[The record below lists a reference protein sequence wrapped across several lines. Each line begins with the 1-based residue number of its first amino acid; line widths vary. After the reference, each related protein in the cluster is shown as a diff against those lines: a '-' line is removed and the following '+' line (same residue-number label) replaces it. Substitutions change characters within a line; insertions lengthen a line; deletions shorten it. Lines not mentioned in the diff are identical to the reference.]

1 MISTQKT
8 PARVRK
14 STVFFI
20 VMTVVIDAMGIGLI
34 IPVLPDLL
42 LDVLPNTSVAEAAVW
57 GGVLSSLFAIMQF
70 IFSPILGT
78 LSDQSGRKPV
88 LLLSLTVMVGYY
100 LVMALAQSIWLLLIG
115 RVIGGITA
123 ATNATAAAYM
133 ADISKPEEKAARFGL
148 IGAGFGVGFV
158 LGPVLGGVLGELG
171 HRAPFY
177 AAAALAALNALIGFL
192 VLPETVTD
200 QMRRKFSW
208 QNANPLGAMKTIG
221 SFSGLKALLIV
232 LLIYSI
238 GTAVYPSV
246 WPFFTAERFDW
257 SPRMIGISLTIYG
270 LCFAIVQGVLVR
282 PAITRLGERNTVILG
297 FGFEIFAMSFIAF
310 VSNGMMLMAMT
321 PIASLGVLSQPALQA
336 IMSRRISDDMQG
348 ALQGVLSS
356 LHAVAMIVT
365 PLVMTSLLSL
375 FSRPSMP
382 VYFPGA
388 PFLLAAMMVVACLI
402 IFMRLRNLLENPT
415 SSTPQ

>member
-1 MISTQKT
+1 MSSGDKV
-8 PARVRK
+8 PVKVGK

-42 LDVLPNTSVAEAAVW
+42 LAVLPDTSVAEAAVW
-57 GGVLSSLFAIMQF
+57 GGILASLFAVMQF
-70 IFSPILGT
+70 IFSPILGS
-78 LSDQSGRKPV
+78 LSDQAGRKPI
-88 LLLSLTVMVGYY
+88 LLLSLTVMIGYY
-100 LVMALAQSIWLLLIG
+100 LVMAVAQSIWLLLIG
-115 RVIGGITA
+115 RIIGGITA

-148 IGAGFGVGFV
+148 IGAGFGAGFV
-158 LGPVLGGVLGELG
+158 LGPVLGGLLGELG
-171 HRAPFY
+171 PRAPFY
-177 AAAALAALNALIGFL
+177 AAASLAALNAVIGFI

-208 QNANPLGAMKTIG
+208 QKANPLGAIKTIG
-221 SFSGLKALLIV
+221 EFSGLKALLLV
-232 LLIYSI
+232 LLIYGI

-257 SPRMIGISLTIYG
+257 SPQMIGISLTIYG

-282 PAITRLGERNTVILG
+282 PMIARLGERRTVILG
-297 FGFEIFAMSFIAF
+297 FGFEIFAMSFIAM
-310 VSNGMMLMAMT
+310 VSNGMLLMAMT
-321 PIASLGVLSQPALQA
+321 PIASLGVLSQPALQS
-336 IMSRRISDDMQG
+336 IMSRRVSDDMQG

-365 PLVMTSLLSL
+365 PLVMTSLLSA

-382 VYFPGA
+382 IYFPGA
-388 PFLLAAMMVVACLI
+388 PFMLAAMMVFFCLI
-402 IFMRLRNLLENPT
+402 VFLRLRGLSENHT
-415 SSTPQ
+415 S